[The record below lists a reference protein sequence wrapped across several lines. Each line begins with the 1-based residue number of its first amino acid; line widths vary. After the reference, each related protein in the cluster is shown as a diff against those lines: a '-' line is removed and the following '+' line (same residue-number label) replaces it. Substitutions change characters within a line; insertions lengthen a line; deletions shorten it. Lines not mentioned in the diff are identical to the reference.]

1 MKRED
6 ALANWLQ
13 IRIVADARPDDRSAA
28 DTAAFFEAI
37 LKEDHQASNLT
48 YEANEDS
55 YVVSVLCNQEK
66 VEQRYDREEAE
77 SLLRA
82 IELEPRYNES

>member
-13 IRIVADARPDDRSAA
+13 IRLVADARPDDRSAA
-28 DTAAFFEAI
+28 DTAAFFEEMI
-37 LKEDHQASNLT
+37 REDYQGSGLA
-48 YEANEDS
+48 YQVVEDS
-55 YVVSVLCNQEK
+55 YVVSVLFNQERF
-66 VEQRYDREEAE
+66 ERRFDREEAE

-82 IELEPRYNES
+82 IEMEPRYNE